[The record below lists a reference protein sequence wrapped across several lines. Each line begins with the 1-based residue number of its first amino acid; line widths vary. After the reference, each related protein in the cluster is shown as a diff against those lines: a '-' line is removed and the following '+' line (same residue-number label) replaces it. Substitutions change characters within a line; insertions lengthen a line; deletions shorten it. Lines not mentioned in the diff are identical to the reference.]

1 MVAHLD
7 LQPLELARIPGDEI
21 EHLRHLTELL
31 HRDDLHVAIDERA
44 FHGIESIPDA
54 VEYLHS
60 GQSQG
65 KVVVR
70 FNEA

>member
-1 MVAHLD
+1 MYF
-7 LQPLELARIPGDEI
+7 G
-21 EHLRHLTELL
+21 EHLRHLIELL
-31 HRDDLHVAIDERA
+31 HRDDLYVAIDERV

-70 FNEA
+70 FDEA

>member
-1 MVAHLD
+1 MYF
-7 LQPLELARIPGDEI
+7 G
-21 EHLRHLTELL
+21 EHLRHLIELL
-31 HRDDLHVAIDERA
+31 HRDDLYVAIDERV
-44 FHGIESIPDA
+44 FRGIESIPDA

-70 FNEA
+70 FDEA